1 MARSRG
7 GKGRLASPAGP
18 VLQGEF
24 PLGPPLPPATH
35 GDGGKV
41 CPPRRLDMGEERLA
55 VQPAGQGGPLPF
67 LKRRGAL
74 PQEGLGNQQEVRGE
88 DGAVRRVG
96 ARHGRHPVGSGS
108 NGFIATSAAYPPA
121 HRNLISICE
130 TKHLAARRSSV
141 FGRLFVALDRLGRDQ
156 AAGQQ
161 TSRKSRY
168 YWGMSGLDVLRFWDQ
183 INPS

>member
-1 MARSRG
+1 MTSQARACTMARSRG

-74 PQEGLGNQQEVRGE
+74 PQE
-88 DGAVRRVG
+88 AW
-96 ARHGRHPVGSGS
+96 
-108 NGFIATSAAYPPA
+108 AT
-121 HRNLISICE
+121 N
-130 TKHLAARRSSV
+130 
-141 FGRLFVALDRLGRDQ
+141 
-156 AAGQQ
+156 
-161 TSRKSRY
+161 RKSVGKTGR
-168 YWGMSGLDVLRFWDQ
+168 
-183 INPS
+183 